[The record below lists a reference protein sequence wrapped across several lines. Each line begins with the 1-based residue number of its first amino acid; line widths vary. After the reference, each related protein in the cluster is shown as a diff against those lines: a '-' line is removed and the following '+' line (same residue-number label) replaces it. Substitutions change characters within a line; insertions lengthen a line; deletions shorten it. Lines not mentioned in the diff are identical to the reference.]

1 MFQSNVPISYHGI
14 YHYRTGSTK
23 QELKGIGLQNW
34 LLKKIGKHWED
45 IPVSSA
51 TLNDLDEDSMRWTNF
66 HGQKNLLNLEI
77 NHGSEK
83 SKREPPQV

>member
-1 MFQSNVPISYHGI
+1 MIIKKTEILIDLDNVLPEELQLQSFS
-14 YHYRTGSTK
+14 
-23 QELKGIGLQNW
+23 
-34 LLKKIGKHWED
+34 KKI
-45 IPVSSA
+45 IPKAVKKASRKRKKGHSV
-51 TLNDLDEDSMRWTNF
+51 RWTNF

>member
-1 MFQSNVPISYHGI
+1 MINYIENISSSNQIVNS
-14 YHYRTGSTK
+14 K
-23 QELKGIGLQNW
+23 
-34 LLKKIGKHWED
+34 
-45 IPVSSA
+45 
-51 TLNDLDEDSMRWTNF
+51 MRWTNF